1 MKLGQPLA
9 LFRSFTVQSTTM
21 NHRTTVAM
29 FSHGLPYAVFGLAL
43 GLLSCSES
51 SGLFSSKQTPC
62 ALMTVADAERAL
74 GEPVQ
79 EGVEADPTTCVFKAQ
94 RSAGNTVTVQL
105 DETSDKD
112 RRTWFNKE
120 RLRRDSHLIPG
131 LGDGAVRIDSSP
143 TLSRLIFMHK
153 NALVTVILSSTNQT
167 LLSES
172 VTELGRTAAA
182 RYGASLS
189 ATLLPSTPPPVTS
202 HRAKTETVAPPTA
215 VTLTRTLPVSSGGQ
229 AGPKKSSSFDPASL
243 VGTWHTHLTQGTTQ
257 HDLLLIIRPN
267 LTWSL
272 SSMLQFDGVL
282 NAEAGQWS
290 LERVALRG
298 EAGGEGGQ
306 IEVERLE
313 ATRVE
318 SGDAGGAV
326 GHVERGPAAA
336 AGFGDHQ
343 RAGLEVDRRQADA
356 PGNRGPG
363 RQPAQPTG
371 NHQVQHGG
379 DFAGVDHD
387 ALAKPPQAGDRAAG
401 ERRHRRVDGADQKR
415 SGDPHPDDRPME
427 QTWA

>member
-257 HDLLLIIRPN
+257 HDLLKKSRLV
-267 LTWSL
+267 L
-272 SSMLQFDGVL
+272 SVRSVGLDVL
-282 NAEAGQWS
+282 RMCAEY
-290 LERVALRG
+290 
-298 EAGGEGGQ
+298 
-306 IEVERLE
+306 
-313 ATRVE
+313 
-318 SGDAGGAV
+318 
-326 GHVERGPAAA
+326 
-336 AGFGDHQ
+336 
-343 RAGLEVDRRQADA
+343 
-356 PGNRGPG
+356 
-363 RQPAQPTG
+363 
-371 NHQVQHGG
+371 
-379 DFAGVDHD
+379 
-387 ALAKPPQAGDRAAG
+387 
-401 ERRHRRVDGADQKR
+401 
-415 SGDPHPDDRPME
+415 
-427 QTWA
+427 